1 MRNEEGTVN
10 IRPGFQVTHPAAVDS
25 HHVDLVLVEAG
36 NNLISENNTVE
47 QKLTLQSNP
56 ILTNLVTVIH

>member
-1 MRNEEGTVN
+1 MMNEEISRDGTVN
-10 IRPGFQVTHPAAVDS
+10 IRPGFQLVTHPAAVDS

-47 QKLTLQSNP
+47 QKLTL
-56 ILTNLVTVIH
+56 